1 VLISRANTREL
12 VGSAATAMGDYPN
25 LLLCDKLYRL
35 RLRSEENAPQHLVY
49 FLGSLPV
56 RGQIE
61 LAATGA
67 SSSMLNIG
75 QATIMELRL
84 PRPPME
90 EQLAIVAHLDS
101 VMAQMRRMTT
111 EAEATIAVL
120 QERRSALISAAVTG
134 QIDVRGL
141 AYAPNTQDSIAA
153 SA

>member
-1 VLISRANTREL
+1 MFFTCNQFRV
-12 VGSAATAMGDYPN
+12 
-25 LLLCDKLYRL
+25 
-35 RLRSEENAPQHLVY
+35 
-49 FLGSLPV
+49 LGSLPV